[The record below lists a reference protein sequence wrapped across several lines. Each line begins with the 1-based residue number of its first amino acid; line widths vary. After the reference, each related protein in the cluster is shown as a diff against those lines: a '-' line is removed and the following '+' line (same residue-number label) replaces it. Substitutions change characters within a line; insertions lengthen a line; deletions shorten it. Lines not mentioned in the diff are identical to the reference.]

1 MTDHPYG
8 RGAPGDAGWIIL
20 RDDLEVVAA
29 DDVARALLGTLQ
41 PDALTGRSLTSLV
54 AVSDGASLESARA
67 AAASGQAWQGRLRF
81 TATLTPVELD
91 ASLTP
96 APQAGMALLRLS
108 LPRYATQAAPPTG
121 DPALRARL
129 DAHEA
134 LLEVTPDAP
143 AARAVLQALRQVV
156 PFDWAAVLRF
166 TDSTDGRP
174 GAEIVG
180 VYPSAMA
187 GMAPGVRWSPLTP
200 EEARVR
206 EDGEPSLTND
216 LPAAGRSPLGRLG
229 AFGMRSRLLIPLYAG
244 DRVAGCV
251 ALYLHVPAVFSPQD
265 GIHAEA
271 TLRPLG
277 ARLAAPAVEAEA
289 SRPPAVQSA
298 PALAAPLPSRPVT
311 PTPAPAPPPPPPPLA
326 VPPVATP
333 PPAPTP
339 GVTSDPAPRL
349 GLLSE
354 LVAGV
359 AHELNNPL
367 TSILGYAQILS
378 SLEGTEREEAIET
391 IESEAARAS

>member
-1 MTDHPYG
+1 MTDYPHG

-29 DDVARALLGTLQ
+29 DDVARALIGTPQ
-41 PDALTGRSLTSLV
+41 PDALTGRRLTSLV
-54 AVSDGASLESARA
+54 AVSDAASLDSARA
-67 AAASGQAWQGRLRF
+67 AAASGRAWEGRLRF
-81 TATLTPVELD
+81 TATLTPVELE

-96 APQAGMALLRLS
+96 APQVGMALLRLA
-108 LPRYATQAAPPTG
+108 LPRYATQASPQSAG

-166 TDSTDGRP
+166 TDGSEGHTDARP

-244 DRVAGCV
+244 QRVVGCV
-251 ALYLHVPAVFSPQD
+251 AAYLHGPAVFSPQD

-277 ARLAAPAVEAEA
+277 ARIAATPAAAEAEVPRTPAEQHAPVMAAPE
-289 SRPPAVQSA
+289 
-298 PALAAPLPSRPVT
+298 PSTPVV
-311 PTPAPAPPPPPPPLA
+311 PAPAPPPPPPVLA

-333 PPAPTP
+333 PTPTP
-339 GVTSDPAPRL
+339 TP
-349 GLLSE
+349 
-354 LVAGV
+354 
-359 AHELNNPL
+359 
-367 TSILGYAQILS
+367 
-378 SLEGTEREEAIET
+378 
-391 IESEAARAS
+391 

>member
-67 AAASGQAWQGRLRF
+67 AAASGRAWEGRLRF
-81 TATLTPVELD
+81 TTTLTPVELD

-96 APQAGMALLRLS
+96 APQSGTVLLRIAV
-108 LPRYATQAAPPTG
+108 PRYATQASPQAG

-166 TDSTDGRP
+166 TGGEGHSEERP
-174 GAEIVG
+174 GAEVVG

-251 ALYLHVPAVFSPQD
+251 AAYLHGPAVFSPQD

-277 ARLAAPAVEAEA
+277 ARLAAPAAE
-289 SRPPAVQSA
+289 
-298 PALAAPLPSRPVT
+298 T
-311 PTPAPAPPPPPPPLA
+311 
-326 VPPVATP
+326 
-333 PPAPTP
+333 
-339 GVTSDPAPRL
+339 
-349 GLLSE
+349 
-354 LVAGV
+354 
-359 AHELNNPL
+359 
-367 TSILGYAQILS
+367 
-378 SLEGTEREEAIET
+378 
-391 IESEAARAS
+391 EAAR